1 MEQTNRLDA
10 RFTVLLER
18 RLLDAIVSAS
28 SNHYCRPSTYVRQ
41 AIAEKLQR
49 DGIDPKSPPGFSE
62 AA

>member
-1 MEQTNRLDA
+1 MDKTNLLDA

-18 RLLDAIVSAS
+18 RLLDAITAAS
-28 SNHYCRPSTYVRQ
+28 RNHYCRPSTYVRQ

-49 DGIDPKSPPGFSE
+49 DGIDPRHQPRE